1 MWYNRRT
8 KWNLFRGRSDLF
20 ICCTFSN
27 QQKLSN
33 NKRGKSRQNYC
44 RPGPFLLTG
53 GPNKVGKRAGGAF
66 EQVLGLGAGSI
77 LEFSTRVFWAG
88 FAKVDFGQSLN
99 DFSSRLRIL
108 SLLASVSTVVSSS
121 IFDLFL
127 LFLFFF
133 SNFLTLVYS
142 LRNMFTWVENICAII
157 SSSTSERRKKQNKQT
172 NKYWSKIK
180 IKPSHHLDNNH
191 QLE

>member
-27 QQKLSN
+27 QQKLPN

-66 EQVLGLGAGSI
+66 EQVLGLGGKI
-77 LEFSTRVFWAG
+77 LEFSIRVFWAG

-157 SSSTSERRKKQNKQT
+157 
-172 NKYWSKIK
+172 
-180 IKPSHHLDNNH
+180 
-191 QLE
+191 